1 MKKIIFL
8 TALIQSF
15 FSLAQNVPGQ
25 TQHIAESER
34 KSAAKRLAF
43 RENLNT
49 ANYDVKYH
57 RLALNIN
64 PEEFYIS
71 GMVTTHF
78 VAKQNLNSVTF
89 DLNNQLTVTQ
99 VLQRGNSLTF
109 SQNTNNELVINLQN
123 TQNTNVLDSLSII
136 YEGIPSTDENAFTTY
151 THAGVAGL
159 YTLSEPFG
167 AKDWWPCKQSLDDKV
182 DRVDFLLTTPTQ
194 YVAVANGLQTSVVTN
209 GNGTKTTRFTH
220 NYLIPA
226 YLVAIAATNY
236 TIFTQTAGT
245 APNQFPIV
253 NYLYP
258 ETQTSV
264 QNNLAVT
271 PPIMDLFEDLFE
283 KYPFSNEKYG
293 HAQCA
298 LGGGMEHTT
307 VSFMG
312 SFGRE
317 LIAHELA
324 HQWFG
329 DKITCG
335 TWKDIWLNEGFATY
349 LSGLV
354 VENFDGQTN
363 FNSWKQSVINNI
375 TSQNGGAVYLTDAEA
390 QNVSRIFN
398 HRLSYNK
405 AAMVLH
411 MLRFK
416 LGDAVFFQAIKNY
429 LADPNLAYG
438 YAVTEDFKT
447 HLETASGTSLT
458 EFFNDWVYGQGY
470 PSYNIVVQNWTGGQA
485 RFTINQTQSHNSV
498 SFFEMPVPVRVTGN
512 SGQILDLILQN
523 TTNDQVIFA
532 NVPFTVT
539 GISVNPNFDIISR
552 NNTATL
558 STENFGLATHLK
570 LYPNPASNEIF
581 SEGLEN
587 ISLEKT
593 MILNTLGQVVLQ
605 SKNEKK
611 WDVSALPS
619 GTYFLKIFTSE
630 GVFQH
635 KFLKK

>member
-8 TALIQSF
+8 TALFQSF
-15 FSLAQNVPGQ
+15 LSLAQNVPAE

-34 KSAAKRLAF
+34 KSAGKLLAF
-43 RENLNT
+43 RENQNT

-57 RLALNIN
+57 RLELNIN

-71 GMVTTHF
+71 GTVTTHF

-99 VLQRGNSLTF
+99 VLQRGNPLSF
-109 SQNTNNELVINLQN
+109 SQNTNNELVIDLQN
-123 TQNTNVLDSLSII
+123 TQNTNVLDSLSIV
-136 YEGIPSTDENAFTTY
+136 YEGVPSTEENAFTTY

-182 DRVDFLLTTPTQ
+182 DRVDFLLTTPSQ
-194 YVAVANGLQTSVVTN
+194 YVAVANGLQTSVN
-209 GNGTKTTRFTH
+209 NNPNGTKTTRFRH
-220 NYLIPA
+220 NYPIPA

-264 QNNLAVT
+264 QNSLSVT

-390 QNVSRIFN
+390 ENVSRIFS

-416 LGDAVFFQAIKNY
+416 LGDAVFFQAVKNY

-438 YAVTEDFKT
+438 YAVTEDFKV

-458 EFFNDWVYGQGY
+458 EFFNDWIYGQGY
-470 PSYNIVVQNWTGGQA
+470 PSYNITVQNWTGGQA
-485 RFTINQTQSHNSV
+485 RFVVNQTQSHNSV
-498 SFFEMPVPVRVTGN
+498 PFFEMPVPVKVTGN
-512 SGQILDLILQN
+512 GGQVLDLILQN
-523 TTNDQVIFA
+523 TTNNQTIFA
-532 NVPFTVT
+532 SVPFTVT

-558 STENFGLATHLK
+558 GTQDFDLANKLK
-570 LYPNPASNEIF
+570 FFPNPASDELF

-587 ISLEKT
+587 ISVEKT
-593 MILNTLGQVVLQ
+593 IFLNTLGQVVLQ

-611 WDVSALPS
+611 WDISALPT
-619 GTYFLKIFTSE
+619 GTYFIKIFTSD
-630 GVFQH
+630 GIFQH